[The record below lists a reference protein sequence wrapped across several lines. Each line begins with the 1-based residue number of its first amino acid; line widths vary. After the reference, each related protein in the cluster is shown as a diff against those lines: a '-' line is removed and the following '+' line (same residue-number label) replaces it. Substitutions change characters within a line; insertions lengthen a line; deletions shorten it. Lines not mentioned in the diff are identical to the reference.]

1 MSSVKFQPDR
11 ATEKYGEPR
20 LASTGNEIVLRGA
33 AVVILLGIAV
43 MHFAQIVV
51 TFQGTPLLGGAYLV
65 LIAACVAAAG
75 LLATSGDRRAW
86 TSAGV
91 IGVAAIAGYLVTR
104 IMSTP
109 LDNQDV
115 GNWSCM
121 LGLAALFVEAALVA
135 FSGYAVAA
143 GSLPRSRT
151 VPASATVEVVHRP
164 AAA

>member
-1 MSSVKFQPDR
+1 MSSLKFQPDR
-11 ATEKYGEPR
+11 ATEKYRKPR

-65 LIAACVAAAG
+65 LIAACVVAAG
-75 LLATSGDRRAW
+75 LLVTSGDRRAW

-91 IGVAAIAGYLVTR
+91 IGAVAIAGYLVTR

-135 FSGYAVAA
+135 FSCYAMAAEAVLRGPAVAA
-143 GSLPRSRT
+143 S
-151 VPASATVEVVHRP
+151 VTVEAARRR

>member
-11 ATEKYGEPR
+11 ATDGEPR
-20 LASTGNEIVLRGA
+20 LATGNEIVLRGA
-33 AVVILLGIAV
+33 AVVILFGIAV

-51 TFQGTPLLGGAYLV
+51 TFQGTPLLGAAYLV

-75 LLATSGDRRAW
+75 LLVTRGDRRAW

-135 FSGYAVAA
+135 FSGYAMAA
-143 GSLPRSRT
+143 ESVPRSRA
-151 VPASATVEVVHRP
+151 VSASATVEVVRRR